1 MDDTRKISQGQL
13 LTSLGK
19 PVDSWASRETSA
31 SFDFFDRL
39 VLRDTGIFLIGAL
52 EAFGDFTAGSTS
64 GMGSSSAVISSAEG
78 AVVASLFGSS
88 SSLQRKQKEAGFVQ
102 LKKGKKSKHNKIVEY
117 TEHLRCH
124 VVEQL

>member
-13 LTSLGK
+13 LTSSGE
-19 PVDSWASRETSA
+19 PAGSWASRETLA

-39 VLRDTGIFLIGAL
+39 VLRDTGTFLIGAL

-64 GMGSSSAVISSAEG
+64 GMWGSSTVVSSVEG

-88 SSLQRKQKEAGFVQ
+88 SSLQRKQKKRGFNSKRE
-102 LKKGKKSKHNKIVEY
+102 KKQ
-117 TEHLRCH
+117 T
-124 VVEQL
+124 Q

>member
-1 MDDTRKISQGQL
+1 MDDTRKISQEQL
-13 LTSLGK
+13 LTSTGE
-19 PVDSWASRETSA
+19 PADSWASRETSA

-64 GMGSSSAVISSAEG
+64 GRGGSLVAG

-88 SSLQRKQKEAGFVQ
+88 SSLQRKQKEAGFEQ
-102 LKKGKKSKHNKIVEY
+102 PKKEKIANTTKS
-117 TEHLRCH
+117 
-124 VVEQL
+124 